1 VTVGK
6 VKVDRRLFQI
16 VVTEQHLD
24 SAQVSPRFE
33 EMCGK
38 AVAKRV
44 RVYPFVETRA

>member
-1 VTVGK
+1 MGK

-24 SAQVSPRFE
+24 RAQVGTGFE
-33 EMCGK
+33 QMCCK

-44 RVYPFVETRA
+44 RVYRFAETRA